1 MLLFSFWLLFFSQQ
15 KMTQDQPLL
24 AVQEALRK
32 CFPVVGEQQGLWQ
45 STLRDCQSLLAS
57 LSNLAEQ
64 LQAAENLRFEDVP
77 SLRAFPDLKERLRR
91 KQLAAGDT
99 VMDKL
104 GERLAALL
112 KVRDTVSSHV
122 EHVLQIYVQRADAI
136 GIDAALQ
143 ASVVSPSVADM
154 LEWLQ
159 DIERHYRHSYLK
171 RKYLLSSIQW
181 GDLANI
187 QALPKAWDRISED
200 EHQDLVRDVLLH
212 VSFFLEE

>member
-1 MLLFSFWLLFFSQQ
+1 
-15 KMTQDQPLL
+15 MTEDQTLL

-32 CFPVVGEQQGLWQ
+32 CFPVVEEQQGLWQ
-45 STLRDCQSLLAS
+45 SALRECPPLLAS

-64 LQAAENLRFEDVP
+64 LQAAQNLRFEDVP

-99 VMDKL
+99 ILDKL
-104 GERLAALL
+104 GERLATLL
-112 KVRDTVSSHV
+112 KVRDVVSSHV
-122 EHVLQIYVQRADAI
+122 EHVLQIYEQHADTI
-136 GIDAALQ
+136 GLNAVLQ
-143 ASVVSPSVADM
+143 ASAASPSVAEM

-159 DIERHYRHSYLK
+159 DIERHYRNSYLK

-181 GDLANI
+181 EDLGNI
-187 QALPKAWDRISED
+187 QALPRAWDRISED
-200 EHQDLVRDVLLH
+200 EHPDLVRDVLLN